1 VYAWRQDRQ
10 LLSEPLL
17 TANENQGRKLRRVPQ
32 RGQTMVKTL
41 MLRSSLFKF
50 LLLPF
55 VSSLCLMEFLHAQT
69 LSGIP
74 GLEPPQAAVGR
85 AIEVLCP
92 MLSPSAPGSTGD
104 LQIRCTELVG
114 NAGNPDAVRNPL
126 LQMTSKE
133 VSSQGSSVI
142 ETSTIQPS
150 NLVTRMSEL
159 RRGAT
164 GVSLMGIALHDLG
177 KTPPSAAVASLWPGQ
192 DRATLGDTGAPN
204 TFPKL
209 ATSFS
214 GNSSEPMLAQ
224 GLSAGAG
231 SSAGANPFGRLGIF
245 VNGTFSFGDHDTTSR
260 EAGYDFD
267 VYGVTGG
274 VDYRFTD
281 NLVLGLAF
289 GYTDIRD
296 EYTSARG
303 WTDADVYTFSAF
315 GTYYVGRFYVDGIFS
330 YAWND
335 FDSARNIVYA
345 VPSTDRMGN
354 PVPGT
359 TMVNQTARS
368 ETDGAQYSF
377 GLSGGYDFT
386 ARGFTFGPYG
396 RLSYLKA
403 NIDAFQE
410 RIDNTNP
417 GFGLALGINEQDV
430 ESLTWALGGQVSYA
444 LSTGFGVLVP
454 QARFEWEHEF
464 LDNQRTITARFVS
477 DPLRTPIL
485 LDTDDP
491 DRDYFN
497 LGAGLSAVFQRG
509 VSAFVYYETALA
521 LRDVTAH
528 QVAVGLRLAF

>member
-1 VYAWRQDRQ
+1 
-10 LLSEPLL
+10 LL
-17 TANENQGRKLRRVPQ
+17 TANEKQAQVSRRASQ

-41 MLRSSLFKF
+41 MLRSSLIKF

-55 VSSLCLMEFLHAQT
+55 ALSLCLMTSLHAQRSAAPL

-74 GLEPPQAAVGR
+74 GLTPPQIAVGR
-85 AIEVLCP
+85 AIEDLCP
-92 MLSPSAPGSTGD
+92 NLSPGPGSTGD

-114 NAGNPDAVRNPL
+114 NADPQKGNNPEAVRDPL

-133 VSSQGSSVI
+133 VSSQGTSVI

-177 KTPPSAAVASLWPGQ
+177 KTLPSPAVASLSPGQ

-245 VNGTFSFGDHDTTSR
+245 VNGTFSFGDQDTTSR

-281 NLVLGLAF
+281 NLVLSLAF

-303 WTDADVYTFSAF
+303 WMDANVYTFPAF
-315 GTYYVGRFYVDGIFS
+315 GTYY
-330 YAWND
+330 
-335 FDSARNIVYA
+335 
-345 VPSTDRMGN
+345 
-354 PVPGT
+354 
-359 TMVNQTARS
+359 
-368 ETDGAQYSF
+368 
-377 GLSGGYDFT
+377 
-386 ARGFTFGPYG
+386 
-396 RLSYLKA
+396 
-403 NIDAFQE
+403 
-410 RIDNTNP
+410 
-417 GFGLALGINEQDV
+417 
-430 ESLTWALGGQVSYA
+430 
-444 LSTGFGVLVP
+444 
-454 QARFEWEHEF
+454 HEF
-464 LDNQRTITARFVS
+464 SF
-477 DPLRTPIL
+477 
-485 LDTDDP
+485 
-491 DRDYFN
+491 YH
-497 LGAGLSAVFQRG
+497 
-509 VSAFVYYETALA
+509 
-521 LRDVTAH
+521 H
-528 QVAVGLRLAF
+528 QA